1 MPKIKTCEFVSPK
14 HPDKLC
20 DFIADSLMDAYLQ
33 GDKDSRTAIEVMGG
47 HGVVTV
53 TGEVTSNGEVD
64 IPKLVKDIVGPEY
77 EVRVNLVKQSPE
89 IAQGVDTGGAG
100 DQGIMTGY
108 ATSETETYMPKE
120 YELARSLC
128 RKIYEKYPYD
138 GKVQVTVDGERIM
151 AVVTSFQNTKTQE
164 LEELIRS
171 LINADEYFVNPAG
184 EWHIGGFE
192 ADSGLSGRKIVIDN
206 YGPEINVGGGSF
218 SGKDATKVDR
228 SAAYMARKIAVDL
241 LKKHNAKE
249 VKTKLAYAIG
259 RAEPL
264 MRVACIDGKEVE
276 IEGYD
281 LTPRGIKSFLK
292 LDQPI
297 FAETSQWGHFG
308 NGFPWDK

>member
-1 MPKIKTCEFVSPK
+1 MRIKTCEFVSPK

-20 DFIADSLMDAYLQ
+20 DFIADSLMDAYLE
-33 GDKDSRTAIEVMGG
+33 GDKNSRTAIEVMGG
-47 HGVVTV
+47 HGVVTIS
-53 TGEVTSNGEVD
+53 GEVTSQAEVD
-64 IPKLVKDIVGPEY
+64 ISAVIKDIVGAEY
-77 EVRVNLVKQSPE
+77 RIEVNIVKQSPE

-100 DQGIMTGY
+100 DQGIMSGY
-108 ATSETETYMPKE
+108 ATNETETHMPKE

-128 RKIYEKYPYD
+128 RKLYKKYPYD
-138 GKVQVTVDGERIM
+138 GKVQVTLSNGAIT
-151 AVVTSFQNTKTQE
+151 AVVASFQNTKTKE
-164 LEELIRS
+164 LEELVRS
-171 LINADEYFVNPAG
+171 LIEADEYFVNPAG

-241 LKKHNAKE
+241 LKKFNAKE
-249 VKTKLAYAIG
+249 VRTKLAYAIG
-259 RAEPL
+259 KAEPL
-264 MRVACIDGKEVE
+264 MQVAYIDGKEE
-276 IEGYD
+276 GIKGYD
-281 LTPRGIKSFLK
+281 LTPQGIKSFLQ

-308 NGFPWDK
+308 NGFLWDK